1 MLKVFLQASDELG
14 LISSL
19 KFMLPD
25 AEDGPAAFP
34 QGGIYA
40 TVAGLVARDLGQP
53 EGGAGPRPGGVF
65 RAAVPEA
72 AVDEDGGPQFR
83 ENKVGSDG
91 ERFLLSSGLRLLLA
105 AF

>member
-1 MLKVFLQASDELG
+1 
-14 LISSL
+14 
-19 KFMLPD
+19 MLPD

-72 AVDEDGGPQFR
+72 AVDEDGGFQPRKNEVWFARKCGTPSPPRDAVCPKNLNQ
-83 ENKVGSDG
+83 SQ
-91 ERFLLSSGLRLLLA
+91 LSA
-105 AF
+105 PVA